1 MKNNKDNKLLKII
14 LGILITI
21 SAIYMVILIICLSPY
36 VTKFLNNYYVIEPND
51 LPNYSDMFNS
61 LFVTINIIVT
71 SIFSYVIYKIYVQ
84 QYNTSYNADVAGSA
98 TMLYYA
104 LKFNL
109 ISSTCNFLNNNIDD
123 LIPELYLNKKESNGD
138 KYIIQ
143 NSIGIINTSFKGFIG
158 FNRIVEF
165 EEYLK
170 PVVGNIKNESTRMKL
185 FTICEDIRVYYSKTN
200 QMEMNDSLVY
210 IFPIKLIESK
220 KLMERSSN
228 QWIYILYNM
237 YHDDWC
243 DLNED
248 YKTLMNTL
256 RDISKPKK

>member
-158 FNRIVEF
+158 FNRIV
-165 EEYLK
+165 
-170 PVVGNIKNESTRMKL
+170 
-185 FTICEDIRVYYSKTN
+185 
-200 QMEMNDSLVY
+200 
-210 IFPIKLIESK
+210 
-220 KLMERSSN
+220 
-228 QWIYILYNM
+228 
-237 YHDDWC
+237 
-243 DLNED
+243 
-248 YKTLMNTL
+248 
-256 RDISKPKK
+256 